1 MFVCIVKN
9 QTKMIKKTQTI
20 WSACSQIAKTTT
32 LLAVLIA
39 GITSCSSDSDTTD
52 LKETTTKN
60 ITESTKGVVTTI
72 KEVAPGEYKID
83 DEKVIENKDGS
94 YVTVEKLDGS
104 KDSTSLQS
112 LKDPSHSRSFFG
124 TYAVSRLL
132 MGSLA
137 GTYFNRNMSSVSVNP
152 SNYSNSQAYN
162 NSQKLKGNM
171 ANTARTRPVSVPSS
185 GSKGYG
191 ASRSFRS
198 FGG

>member
-1 MFVCIVKN
+1 MFVRIVKT

-20 WSACSQIAKTTT
+20 WSAYSQIVKTTA
-32 LLAVLIA
+32 LLTVLIA
-39 GITSCSSDSDTTD
+39 GITSCSSAPDTAHF
-52 LKETTTKN
+52 KETTTKN

-72 KEVAPGEYKID
+72 KEVTPGEYKID
-83 DEKVIENKDGS
+83 EERVIDNKDGS

-112 LKDPSHSRSFFG
+112 LKDPERSRSFFG
-124 TYAVSRLL
+124 TYMVSRLL

-137 GTYFNRNMSSVSVNP
+137 GTYFNRNMSSVSVDP
-152 SNYSNSQAYN
+152 ANYSNKQAYN

>member
-1 MFVCIVKN
+1 MFVYIVKT
-9 QTKMIKKTQTI
+9 QAKMVKKTQTI
-20 WSACSQIAKTTT
+20 WSAYSQIIKTTT

-39 GITSCSSDSDTTD
+39 GTASCSSDPD
-52 LKETTTKN
+52 LAHFKEATTKN
-60 ITESTKGVVTTI
+60 ITESTQGVITTI
-72 KEVAPGEYKID
+72 KEIAPGEYKIT
-83 DEKVIENKDGS
+83 DEKVIDSKEGS
-94 YVTVEKLDGS
+94 YVTVENLNGS

-137 GTYFNRNMSSVSVNP
+137 GTFFNRNMSSVSVDP
-152 SNYSNSQAYN
+152 TNYSNSQAYN

-171 ANTARTRPVSVPSS
+171 ANTARVRPVTMPSS

>member
-20 WSACSQIAKTTT
+20 WSAYSQIAKTTT
-32 LLAVLIA
+32 LLAVLIT
-39 GITSCSSDSDTTD
+39 GITSCSSDSDIAG
-52 LKETTTKN
+52 LKETTTQD

-72 KEVAPGEYKID
+72 KEVTPGEYKID

-94 YVTVEKLDGS
+94 YVTVENLDGS

-112 LKDPSHSRSFFG
+112 LRDPSHSRSFFG
-124 TYAVSRLL
+124 TYAISSLL

-171 ANTARTRPVSVPSS
+171 VNTARTRPVSAPSS
-185 GSKGYG
+185 RSKGYG
-191 ASRSFRS
+191 TSRSFRS